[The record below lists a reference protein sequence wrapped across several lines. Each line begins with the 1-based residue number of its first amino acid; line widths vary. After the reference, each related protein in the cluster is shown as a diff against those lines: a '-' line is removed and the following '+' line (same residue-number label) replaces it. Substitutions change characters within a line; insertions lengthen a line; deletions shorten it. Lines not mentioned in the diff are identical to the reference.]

1 MMELHNHLREFR
13 LERDL
18 TQEALARMVG
28 VTRQTIIA
36 IEKGGYTPSVKLA
49 LELAHSLEAPIEEL
63 FWLDKNEGLELE
75 T

>member
-1 MMELHNHLREFR
+1 MELHNHLREFR
-13 LERDL
+13 VQRDL
-18 TQEALARMVG
+18 TQEALAKMVG

-49 LELAHSLEAPIEEL
+49 LELAQSLEAPIEEL
-63 FWLDKNEGLELE
+63 FWLDKKEGLE

>member
-1 MMELHNHLREFR
+1 MELHNHLRESR

-18 TQEALARMVG
+18 TQEALAKMVG

-49 LELAHSLEAPIEEL
+49 LELAHSLETPIEEL
-63 FWLDKNEGLELE
+63 FWLDKNRGMD

>member
-1 MMELHNHLREFR
+1 MELHNHLREFR

-18 TQEALARMVG
+18 TQEALAKMVG

-49 LELAHSLEAPIEEL
+49 LELAHSLEIPIGEL
-63 FWLDKNEGLELE
+63 FWLDGKKGSK

>member
-1 MMELHNHLREFR
+1 MELHNQLREYR

-18 TQEALARMVG
+18 TQEALAKMVG

-49 LELAHSLEAPIEEL
+49 LELAHYLQTPIEEL
-63 FWLDKNEGLELE
+63 FWLDKNKGLE